1 MIVIDTG
8 PLFAIYDSSD
18 RYHNSVREYLEQMRP
33 SISLSPYVL
42 AELDYLVQT
51 RFGAKV
57 EISMLNDISNG
68 SFILES
74 FDGEDLM
81 ACVKIIE
88 KMNNQEIGLTD
99 ASVVH
104 LAQRNNTNT
113 IMTLDYKHFNP
124 MRNSKKQAIHSC
136 PQKIEVS

>member
-1 MIVIDTG
+1 
-8 PLFAIYDSSD
+8 
-18 RYHNSVREYLEQMRP
+18 MRP

-57 EISMLNDISNG
+57 ELSMLNDISNG
-68 SFILES
+68 AFVLES
-74 FDGEDLM
+74 FDAKDIA
-81 ACVKIIE
+81 ACIKIIE

-104 LAQRNNTNT
+104 LAARNNTNT
-113 IMTLDYKHFNP
+113 IMTLDHKHFNP
-124 MRNSKKQAIHSC
+124 MRNSKNKPFKLVPEQIT
-136 PQKIEVS
+136 

>member
-18 RYHNSVREYLEQMRP
+18 RYHNSVREYIEQMRP

-57 EISMLNDISNG
+57 ELSMLNDISNG
-68 SFILES
+68 SFI
-74 FDGEDLM
+74 
-81 ACVKIIE
+81 
-88 KMNNQEIGLTD
+88 
-99 ASVVH
+99 
-104 LAQRNNTNT
+104 TNWSSK
-113 IMTLDYKHFNP
+113 TLL
-124 MRNSKKQAIHSC
+124 
-136 PQKIEVS
+136 

>member
-8 PLFAIYDSSD
+8 PLFAIYDSKD
-18 RYHNSVREYLEQMRP
+18 RYHSTVRQYLEQMRS

-57 EISMLNDISNG
+57 ELAMLNDISNG
-68 SFILES
+68 AFVLEP
-74 FDGEDLM
+74 FDANDLA
-81 ACVKIIE
+81 ACIKIIE
-88 KMNNQEIGLTD
+88 KINNQEIGLTD

-104 LAQRNNTNT
+104 LAQRNNTNV
-113 IMTLDYKHFNP
+113 IMTLDFKHFSP
-124 MRNSKKQAIHSC
+124 MRNLRNKPYKLV
-136 PQKIEVS
+136 PEKLT

>member
-18 RYHNSVREYLEQMRP
+18 RYHNSIREYLVQTRP

-57 EISMLNDISNG
+57 ELSMLNDISNG
-68 SFILES
+68 SFVLES
-74 FDGEDLM
+74 FDSEDVR
-81 ACVKIIE
+81 ACMKIIE

-104 LAQRNNTNT
+104 LAHRNNTNT

-124 MRNSKKQAIHSC
+124 MRNSKNK
-136 PQKIEVS
+136 PFNLVPEKLN

>member
-18 RYHNSVREYLEQMRP
+18 RYHNSVREYIEQLRP

-57 EISMLNDISNG
+57 ELSMLNDISNG
-68 SFILES
+68 SFVLES
-74 FDGEDLM
+74 FDGEDFI
-81 ACVKIIE
+81 ACMKIIE

-104 LAQRNNTNT
+104 LAERNNTNT

-124 MRNSKKQAIHSC
+124 MRNSKNK
-136 PQKIEVS
+136 PFNLVPEKLK

>member
-18 RYHNSVREYLEQMRP
+18 RYHNSVREYIEQLRP

-57 EISMLNDISNG
+57 ELSMLNDISNG
-68 SFILES
+68 SFVLES
-74 FDGEDLM
+74 FDGEDLI
-81 ACVKIIE
+81 ACMKIIE

-104 LAQRNNTNT
+104 LAERNNTNT

-124 MRNSKKQAIHSC
+124 MRNSKNK
-136 PQKIEVS
+136 PFNLVPEKLN